1 MNLTSLK
8 TYLAKNFSEYYFE
21 ITNSTLI
28 DNENVKDILIYDNKH
43 RRLGRLSFD
52 IYMKDSAFIKMV
64 EDFILEDGFSKE
76 TEFNPDYVID
86 NIKETSE
93 YYFLN
98 NCYPI
103 SITYK
108 GNTYTNAQSAY
119 EAQKESN
126 PIHKIKYTMVDGYT
140 AMKISP
146 EVKPTFENK
155 KNTIMYD
162 ILHIKFFET
171 PLKQKLLSTN
181 NKEILYY
188 NSWHDNYWGIC
199 NCDKCSNGQNNLGL
213 LLMKL
218 RKELNETQ

>member
-8 TYLAKNFSEYYFE
+8 TYLAKNFSDYYFE
-21 ITNSTLI
+21 IIDSTL
-28 DNENVKDILIYDNKH
+28 VKNSDIKEILIYNNKH
-43 RRLGRLSFD
+43 KHLGRLSYNIHITD
-52 IYMKDSAFIKMV
+52 KILVEMI
-64 EDFILEDGFSKE
+64 EDFISSNRFRNKSD
-76 TEFNPDYVID
+76 FNPDFVIYD
-86 NIKETSE
+86 IQETSE

-108 GNTYTNAQSAY
+108 GNMYTNAQSAY

-126 PIHKIKYTMVDGYT
+126 PIHRIKYTMVDGYT

-146 EVKPTFENK
+146 EIKSTFENK
-155 KNTIMYD
+155 KNSIMYD
-162 ILHIKFFET
+162 ILSIKFSENN
-171 PLKQKLLSTN
+171 LKQKLLFTGD
-181 NKEILYY
+181 KEILYY

-199 NCDKCSNGQNNLGL
+199 DCDKCSNGQNNLGL

-218 RKELNETQ
+218 RKELNET